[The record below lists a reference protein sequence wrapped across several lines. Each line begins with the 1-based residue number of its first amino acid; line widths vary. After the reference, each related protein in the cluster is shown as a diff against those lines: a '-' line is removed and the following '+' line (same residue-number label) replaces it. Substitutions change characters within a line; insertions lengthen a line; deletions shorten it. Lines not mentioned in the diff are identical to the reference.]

1 VAEKYGI
8 EYIIDDGLLIRDNRI
23 LAGHSAK
30 KEKTFMAAVKVALFD
45 EKGQRDEVARKLQ
58 TEKTKK
64 ILILGTSE
72 KMVNK
77 IAARLQLPPISKIIK
92 IEDIASQEEIERAI
106 RTRKIEGKH
115 VIPVPSIE
123 IKRTYPNIFY
133 DAIKIFKHRKAP
145 SLGPGTQ
152 VHEKSVV
159 RPEYSKRGKVAISE
173 SALSQMVIHC
183 VDEYNQNI
191 RIKKMVNKIATR
203 LQLPAISKIIKI
215 EDIAT
220 QEEIERA
227 IRTRKIEGK
236 HVIPVPSIEVKRN
249 YPNIFYD
256 AIRIFKHRKGGAPG
270 TGVHEKS
277 VVRPEYSKRGKVII
291 SETALSQMVI
301 HCVDEYNQN
310 IRIKKMVVKD
320 DDAGYRLAITI
331 DVPYGTQLGGN
342 IHELQQYIIDNIE
355 RYTGILIEEVN
366 IIIDKFI
373 QSGGA

>member
-1 VAEKYGI
+1 MFWDFLSPLRRIKTFALVGESGTGKSFRAKLVAQKYGI
-8 EYIIDDGLLIRDNRI
+8 DLIIDDGLLIRDNRI

-30 KEKTFMAAVKVALFD
+30 REKTFLAAVKVALFD
-45 EKGQRDEVARKLQ
+45 EKGQRDEVARALQ
-58 TEKTKK
+58 TEKSKK

-72 KMVNK
+72 KMAHK

-92 IEDIASQEEIERAI
+92 IQDIASQEEIERAI

-123 IKRTYPNIFY
+123 IKR
-133 DAIKIFKHRKAP
+133 
-145 SLGPGTQ
+145 S
-152 VHEKSVV
+152 
-159 RPEYSKRGKVAISE
+159 
-173 SALSQMVIHC
+173 
-183 VDEYNQNI
+183 
-191 RIKKMVNKIATR
+191 
-203 LQLPAISKIIKI
+203 
-215 EDIAT
+215 
-220 QEEIERA
+220 
-227 IRTRKIEGK
+227 
-236 HVIPVPSIEVKRN
+236 

-256 AIRIFKHRKGGAPG
+256 AIRIFKRKKGPSALMGAS
-270 TGVHEKS
+270 VHEKS

-291 SETALSQMVI
+291 SQAALSQMVI

-310 IRIKKMVVKD
+310 IRIKKMVVKE

-342 IHELQQYIIDNIE
+342 IHELQRYIIDNIE

-373 QSGGA
+373 QNGLVGE